1 MINGA
6 LASLHGA
13 SLAAA
18 ASNVSM
24 GGFLATGMLKFAS
37 LGATGL
43 GLFLTVW
50 SLVSDQS
57 GPAWR
62 YYSRYCSALERRL
75 RLMFIWTKGSQ
86 IFMGQVGAIFVL
98 CLLQVGFG
106 VPYWGAVLLG
116 IIFLPILHIENMRKK
131 RVMLIEA
138 QLDNFILG
146 LANALKSTPSIGG
159 ALGTVASILSDP
171 TRQEVDLCLK
181 EMKVGSTL
189 EQSLIHMAS
198 RISSRQVDT
207 ALSAVLI
214 GRQVGGNLPKVL
226 EQTANS
232 LREMSRLEGV
242 LRTKTAEGKMQLYV
256 LGALPLCLFF
266 GLNQLF
272 PGYFIPMS
280 HSLGGQIVLGVAGL
294 MWITALILARKILSV
309 DL

>member
-1 MINGA
+1 MIGTLVSSSAAGA
-6 LASLHGA
+6 A
-13 SLAAA
+13 
-18 ASNVSM
+18 NVPL
-24 GGFLATGMLKFAS
+24 GGFMATGMLKYAS
-37 LGATGL
+37 LGATGF
-43 GLFLTVW
+43 GLFLTAW
-50 SLVSDQS
+50 ALAADQS

-62 YYSRYCSALERRL
+62 YYARYCSALERRL
-75 RLMFIWTKGSQ
+75 RLQFIWTKGSQ
-86 IFMGQVGAIFVL
+86 IFMGQVAAMFVL
-98 CLLQVGFG
+98 
-106 VPYWGAVLLG
+106 AVLEVTVEIPWWWIFAIG
-116 IIFLPILHIENMRKK
+116 ICFMPLLWIEQMRKK
-131 RVMLIEA
+131 RVELIEQ

-159 ALGTVASILSDP
+159 ALATVAAILSDP

-189 EQSLIHMAS
+189 DQALIHMAS
-198 RISSRQVDT
+198 RIGSRSVDT

-232 LREMSRLEGV
+232 IREMARLEGV

-266 GLNQLF
+266 GLNHLF
-272 PGYFIPMS
+272 PGYFIPMTQTIM
-280 HSLGGQIVLGVAGL
+280 GQIVLFVAGL
-294 MWITALILARKILSV
+294 MWVSALLLARKILAV

>member
-1 MINGA
+1 MIDGLGTLIA
-6 LASLHGA
+6 GSSSAS
-13 SLAAA
+13 AAG
-18 ASNVSM
+18 VSA
-24 GGFLATGMLKFAS
+24 GGFLATGMLRYAS
-37 LGATGL
+37 IGATGF
-43 GLFLTVW
+43 GIFLAVW
-50 SLVSDQS
+50 AMASDQS

-62 YYSRYCSALERRL
+62 YYARYCSALERRL
-75 RLMFIWTKGSQ
+75 RLQFIWTKGSQ
-86 IFMGQVGAIFVL
+86 ILMGQVGALFVL
-98 CLLQVGFG
+98 ALGQVLIG
-106 VPYWGAVLLG
+106 VPYWWAFVIG
-116 IIFLPILHIENMRKK
+116 ICVGPILYIEQMRKK
-131 RVMLIEA
+131 RVELIEQ

-159 ALGTVASILSDP
+159 ALGTVAAILSDP

-198 RISSRQVDT
+198 RIGSRSVDT

-232 LREMSRLEGV
+232 LREMGRLEGV

-256 LGALPLCLFF
+256 LGALPVALFF

-280 HSLGGQIVLGVAGL
+280 KTITGQITLGVAGM
-294 MWITALILARKILSV
+294 MWLSALILARKILSV